1 VWSGSL
7 THLNDR
13 ERSISL
19 EQLKPLLEADAN
31 FFALQRDVRDS
42 DRAFLAQL
50 DQRGVLRD
58 VSARLTTFAE
68 TAALIARLDLVISV
82 DTAVA
87 HLAGALGKP
96 VWIALPF
103 MPDWRW
109 QLDRS
114 DSPWYPQARL
124 FRQTTRGDW
133 TAVVAALCAEIDA
146 LRSA

>member
-1 VWSGSL
+1 M
-7 THLNDR
+7 
-13 ERSISL
+13 
-19 EQLKPLLEADAN
+19 
-31 FFALQRDVRDS
+31 
-42 DRAFLAQL
+42 
-50 DQRGVLRD
+50 LRD

-96 VWIALPF
+96 VWIALPV

-133 TAVVAALCAEIDA
+133 TAVVAALRTEIDA
-146 LRSA
+146 LQSAA